1 MYWMFTLSTPPE
13 ERSYHHGDL
22 RRALVSSALE
32 ILSEHGVAGLSLR
45 AVARRAK
52 VSAMAPYRHFAD
64 KEALLAAV
72 AEHGFRQLT
81 IRFSA
86 AATAAPDPRAALD
99 ALGVAYVVFACD
111 EPSLFKLMFGPAI
124 EEKPAHPGLNE
135 AGCACFDAL
144 RQAVKAARFFDG
156 DRQLRDVSLAC
167 WSLVHGLA
175 SLIVDGRLAEENAG
189 TPEAMAT
196 RLTQL
201 LSDSL
206 AALGKTPTAGALA
219 LTNGRPR

>member
-1 MYWMFTLSTPPE
+1 MANVLS
-13 ERSYHHGDL
+13 
-22 RRALVSSALE
+22 
-32 ILSEHGVAGLSLR
+32 GVALICGPSSEPTLR
-45 AVARRAK
+45 ADNTVIDTGHPQVVDLDDHRRPENDRCRPARCR
-52 VSAMAPYRHFAD
+52 FC
-64 KEALLAAV
+64 
-72 AEHGFRQLT
+72 
-81 IRFSA
+81 FSA

-124 EEKPAHPGLNE
+124 EQKPAHPGLNE
-135 AGCACFDAL
+135 AGCTCFDAL

-175 SLIVDGRLAEENAG
+175 SLIVDGRLAEENVG

-206 AALGKTPTAGALA
+206 AALGKTPTAGTLA